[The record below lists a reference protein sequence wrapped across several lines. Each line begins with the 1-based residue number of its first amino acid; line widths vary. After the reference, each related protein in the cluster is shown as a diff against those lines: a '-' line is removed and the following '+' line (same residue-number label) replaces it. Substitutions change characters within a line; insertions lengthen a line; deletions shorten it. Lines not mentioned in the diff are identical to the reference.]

1 MKQSPPHKIDKV
13 EAPIAMSIRTQGG
26 QPKITTG
33 RNMVIISHTEYI
45 QDLATTD
52 QNLRVIKIPIN
63 PGLPAS
69 FPWLNLLAAGYESY
83 KIKSFRARYLPS
95 VATTLAGYVIMAFD
109 FDPSDNNPTDKV
121 SMMQYDGAVRSPI
134 WSPINMN
141 MKTSNLK
148 FKDRYIRYGNLPTG
162 QDIKFYDAA
171 NLFVGIQTP
180 IGANVVGE
188 LHYDYEIELLTPQFD
203 LTSYAFSTSAKIT
216 TNQNYFSTASTGL
229 LGLPN
234 VNPPLITITG
244 GLNITLDA
252 AGGINLGTVG
262 QFIITVIYS
271 VSGTWTGTPQLS
283 PNATAGWTVSYQT
296 GLLAT
301 ATRIYFSAVINIT
314 SLTHVIAYANSF
326 TAVGALTLAE
336 VRFGYYASSLQ

>member
-1 MKQSPPHKIDKV
+1 MKQSPQHKIDKV
-13 EAPIAMSIRTQGG
+13 NVPIAMSIRTQGG

-33 RNMVIISHTEYI
+33 KTSVIVSHTEYI
-45 QDLATTD
+45 QDLATTGFD
-52 QNLRVIKIPIN
+52 LRIIKLPIN

-83 KIKSFRARYLPS
+83 KIRRFRARYLPS
-95 VATTLAGYVIMAFD
+95 APTTLAGYVIMAFD
-109 FDPSDNNPTDKV
+109 FDPSDNSPTDKV
-121 SMMQYDGAVRSPI
+121 SIMQYDGAVRSPI
-134 WSPINMN
+134 WSPISMD

-148 FKDRYIRYGNLPTG
+148 FKDRYIRYGNLPTS
-162 QDIKFYDAA
+162 QDIKLFDAA
-171 NLFVGIQTP
+171 NLFVGVHTP
-180 IGANVVGE
+180 TGANVVGE
-188 LHYDYEIELLTPQFD
+188 IHYDYEIELLTPQFD
-203 LTSYAFSTSAKIT
+203 LTSYAFSTSAKMT
-216 TNQNYFSTASTGL
+216 TNQNYFTTVSTGL

-234 VNPPLITITG
+234 TNPPLITTTG

-262 QFIITVIYS
+262 QFIITAIYNI
-271 VSGTWTGTPQLS
+271 SGTWTGTPTLS
-283 PNATAGWTVSYQT
+283 PNLTAGWTVAYQT

-301 ATRIYFSAVINIT
+301 ATRLYFSAVINVT
-314 SLTHVIAYANSF
+314 SLTHTIAYSNSF